1 MSFFGGVEF
10 LLAPFW
16 VRQISFKM
24 KISKKHVISLML
36 NSFLTSKIFFSRL
49 AHAEAANTDSNIK
62 FLNKDML
69 YEFPLV
75 FVVPELIFDLR
86 TT

>member
-1 MSFFGGVEF
+1 
-10 LLAPFW
+10 
-16 VRQISFKM
+16 
-24 KISKKHVISLML
+24 ML
-36 NSFLTSKIFFSRL
+36 NSFLTSKIFFNRL

-75 FVVPELIFDLR
+75 FVVPEFIFDLR